1 MKHIVFFLFWIGFSV
16 VASGQLDSLAK
27 TEVDL
32 ARYNDYF
39 VNADKYSHRKDA
51 HKKFVKL
58 LHKAL
63 ERDSSFYYPFDS
75 LQWLS
80 IIMPPDKSFRIFSWI
95 LLKDYDNNRYY
106 GILQK
111 QDGSIV
117 ELIDNGGDLSDIE
130 YQTFDPSSW
139 YGQLYY
145 NVYQYEAG
153 GKKRYILFGMR
164 QLDKYNK
171 VKIASPLILDDTTG
185 SITFGQEIFEEP
197 RYQDGYKNRLIL
209 VTRALAASTL
219 NYDEDLGLII
229 YDHTIPIPDRW
240 AKEAGFGYVPD
251 GTYEG
256 YYLKGDKWKYKN
268 RIFNRK
274 YDKPPVPKPVL
285 DKKKK
290 DIFGR

>member
-1 MKHIVFFLFWIGFSV
+1 MKRIVFMLFIIALAGS
-16 VASGQLDSLAK
+16 ASGQLDSLAK
-27 TEVDL
+27 TETQL
-32 ARYNDYF
+32 AKYNDYF
-39 VNADKYSHRKDA
+39 VNADRYSHRKDA

-58 LHKAL
+58 LYKAL
-63 ERDSSFYYPFDS
+63 KQDSSFYYPFDS
-75 LQWLS
+75 LQWIS
-80 IIMPPDKSFRIFSWI
+80 IITPPDKSFRIFSWI
-95 LLKDYDNNRYY
+95 LSKDYGDNKYY

-111 QDGSIV
+111 NDGSII
-117 ELIDNGGDLSDIE
+117 ELTDNGGELSDIE
-130 YQTFDPSSW
+130 YQTFDSSSW

-145 NVYQYEAG
+145 NIYQYETG
-153 GKKRYILFGMR
+153 GKKHYILFGMR

-171 VKIASPLILDDTTG
+171 VKIAAPVILNDTGG
-185 SITFGQEIFEEP
+185 SITFGKEIFE
-197 RYQDGYKNRLIL
+197 DTLSNDSYKNRIIL
-209 VTRALAASTL
+209 LTRASAASRL

-268 RIFNRK
+268 RIFTQK

-285 DKKKK
+285 DKEKK